1 MKNFGQKLYDLR
13 IKNGY
18 TLDGLAKAI
27 NREKGTSL
35 TKGMLSKWENGKVD
49 PSFQKVVPLAD
60 FFHVTMDWFLG
71 LESEEKSSTTNKFS
85 TVNAKIIGKIRE
97 DSDLIEALKIYFS
110 LPESKKKYIIETI
123 RMISR

>member
-1 MKNFGQKLYDLR
+1 MKDFGQKLYDLR

-18 TLDGLAKAI
+18 TLEGLADAI

-71 LESEEKSSTTNKFS
+71 LESNDIDGNTNKFS
-85 TVNAKIIGKIRE
+85 TENAKLVGKIRNDPE
-97 DSDLIEALKIYFS
+97 LTEALKVYFS
-110 LPESKKKYIIETI
+110 LSEDKKKYAVNLIK
-123 RMISR
+123 MLGD